1 MEIWT
6 SLVTKASTSRADHV
20 GEQFTLIGSLQV
32 GVDYPCRE
40 PFIFTRLANWGKSV
54 CYSSF
59 FTSSAALPATLD
71 SGLGFSN
78 VDGHLMTYD

>member
-20 GEQFTLIGSLQV
+20 GEQFALIGSLQV

-40 PFIFTRLANWGKSV
+40 PFIFTRLANWGKLDNILPSSLPLQLFQPPWIQGSV
-54 CYSSF
+54 SV
-59 FTSSAALPATLD
+59 TSI
-71 SGLGFSN
+71 
-78 VDGHLMTYD
+78 VI